1 MIDTYSIDVIINA
14 GTAGGMNPELEIFD
28 SVISTEAAYH
38 DVAPD
43 ILTEFHP
50 WLESV
55 YFKSDQE
62 LLDLTRKA
70 IDRIDMEGKV
80 YWGRMVTGEA
90 FISDDGRQKINEQ
103 FAPLTV
109 DMETAAIAHVCY
121 VNSIPFISIRSITDT
136 ATHSGTG
143 HFEENCVKASAIAKD
158 ITVALLEELGLVSKR
173 YSNTNYEPHN

>member
-1 MIDTYSIDVIINA
+1 
-14 GTAGGMNPELEIFD
+14 MNPELEIFD

-70 IDRIDMEGKV
+70 IAVR
-80 YWGRMVTGEA
+80 
-90 FISDDGRQKINEQ
+90 
-103 FAPLTV
+103 
-109 DMETAAIAHVCY
+109 
-121 VNSIPFISIRSITDT
+121 NS
-136 ATHSGTG
+136 
-143 HFEENCVKASAIAKD
+143 E
-158 ITVALLEELGLVSKR
+158 
-173 YSNTNYEPHN
+173 

>member
-55 YFKSDQE
+55 YLRQ
-62 LLDLTRKA
+62 LTGLTRKA
-70 IDRIDMEGKV
+70 K
-80 YWGRMVTGEA
+80 
-90 FISDDGRQKINEQ
+90 FIGDEW
-103 FAPLTV
+103 
-109 DMETAAIAHVCY
+109 
-121 VNSIPFISIRSITDT
+121 
-136 ATHSGTG
+136 
-143 HFEENCVKASAIAKD
+143 
-158 ITVALLEELGLVSKR
+158 
-173 YSNTNYEPHN
+173 

>member
-1 MIDTYSIDVIINA
+1 
-14 GTAGGMNPELEIFD
+14 MNPELEIFD

-80 YWGRMVTGEA
+80 YRGRMVTGEA
-90 FISDDGRQKINEQ
+90 FISDDGRQKINE
-103 FAPLTV
+103 
-109 DMETAAIAHVCY
+109 
-121 VNSIPFISIRSITDT
+121 
-136 ATHSGTG
+136 
-143 HFEENCVKASAIAKD
+143 
-158 ITVALLEELGLVSKR
+158 
-173 YSNTNYEPHN
+173 